1 MREIID
7 PLYGVTRNNRKIYK
21 GKCVECEGK
30 VALMGG
36 YATLPDTTYSVKSDT
51 SEEDYDKT
59 RQSDSF

>member
-21 GKCVECEGK
+21 GKCVECDGK

-36 YATLPDTTYSVKSDT
+36 YATLPDTTYSNTVEKQVVELD
-51 SEEDYDKT
+51 
-59 RQSDSF
+59 

>member
-21 GKCVECEGK
+21 GKCVECDGK

-36 YATLPDTTYSVKSDT
+36 YATLPDTTYTNNTIEKQAVELD
-51 SEEDYDKT
+51 
-59 RQSDSF
+59 

>member
-21 GKCVECEGK
+21 GKCVECDGK

-36 YATLPDTTYSVKSDT
+36 YATLPETVYSSSDKH
-51 SEEDYDKT
+51 KT
-59 RQSDSF
+59 QEIEID

>member
-21 GKCVECEGK
+21 GKCVECDGK

-36 YATLPDTTYSVKSDT
+36 YATLPDTQYSNKTTDEMVNDP
-51 SEEDYDKT
+51 EE
-59 RQSDSF
+59 

>member
-21 GKCVECEGK
+21 GKCVECDGK

-36 YATLPDTTYSVKSDT
+36 YATLPDTTYSNNTVEKQVVEFD
-51 SEEDYDKT
+51 
-59 RQSDSF
+59 